1 MDEVR
6 SLTDRFS
13 DSVNEL
19 WDTVGGYLPELL
31 GALVLIVAALLVAK
45 LAQAVVEKVL
55 NLVGIDR
62 LTKNTQ
68 IARSLKTAEVD
79 VDVVSVAGRIAFW
92 VVILV
97 FALTIADVLDLTA
110 MSDVMRDLVAYL
122 PNVLAAV
129 IVLTVTVAGARLVR
143 DVLGSA
149 LTRMRVDFG
158 AQVAAMAFYVLAVF
172 GVVMAFDQLG
182 FDTTILTANITVIV
196 AGVVLALAL
205 AFGLGGREVAGR
217 IVEDT
222 YAGLRSKTTRKR

>member
-19 WDTVGGYLPELL
+19 WDTVGDYLPKLL
-31 GALVLIVAALLVAK
+31 GALVLVVAALLFAK
-45 LAQAVVEKVL
+45 LAQMVVEKVL
-55 NLVGIDR
+55 NVIGVNR

-68 IARSLKTAEVD
+68 VAKSLKTAEVD
-79 VDVVSVAGRIAFW
+79 LDVVSVAGRIAFW
-92 VVILV
+92 IVILV
-97 FALTIADVLDLTA
+97 FALTIADVLDLSA
-110 MSDVMRDLVAYL
+110 MSDVMRSLVAYL

-143 DVLGSA
+143 DVLGAA
-149 LTRMRVDFG
+149 LSRMRVDFG
-158 AQVAAMAFYVLAVF
+158 AQVSAMAFYVLAIF

-182 FDTTILTANITVIV
+182 FDTTILTANLTVIV
-196 AGVVLALAL
+196 SGVVLALAL

-222 YAGLRSKTTRKR
+222 YANLRSKTTRKR

>member
-6 SLTDRFS
+6 GLTDRFS

-19 WDTVGGYLPELL
+19 WDAVGGYLPELL
-31 GALVLIVAALLVAK
+31 GSLVLIVLALLVAK
-45 LAQAVVEKVL
+45 LLQALVEKILKV
-55 NLVGIDR
+55 VGVDR
-62 LTKNTQ
+62 LTQ
-68 IARSLKTAEVD
+68 SSSVARSLKTAEVN
-79 VDVVSVAGRIAFW
+79 VDVVSAAGRITFW

-97 FALTIADVLDLTA
+97 FALTIADVLGLTA
-110 MSDVMRDLVAYL
+110 MGDVIRDLVDYL

-143 DVLGSA
+143 DVLRAA
-149 LTRMRVDFG
+149 LVRMRVDFG
-158 AQVAAMAFYVLAVF
+158 HQVSSMAFYVLALF

-182 FDTTILTANITVIV
+182 FDTTILTANLTVIV

-217 IVEDT
+217 IIEDT
-222 YAGLRSKTTRKR
+222 YSNLRRTTTKR